1 MSIKDTRRGI
11 LFYRVSLPIYEPY
24 KKLDSPIVRCAAK
37 RIRIDSVSL
46 LNLEFLQE
54 NGSDL
59 LSHSYELPFSKKNIE
74 KKLAEL
80 FEEFSL
86 L

>member
-1 MSIKDTRRGI
+1 MLTNSTKRGI
-11 LFYRVSLPIYEPY
+11 LFYKVSLPLYEPY
-24 KKLDSPIVRCAAK
+24 QKLSSPIIRCTAK
-37 RIRIDSVSL
+37 RVKVDDVSL

-54 NGSDL
+54 DGTEQQSF
-59 LSHSYELPFSKKNIE
+59 SFSLPFSKKNIE
-74 KKLAEL
+74 AKLAEL